1 MVAGTGG
8 VNGAGAL
15 LVTLPLAV
23 QGAMA
28 VPACGPA
35 RTMRCGKSGT
45 GLLPVRTGPPSAG
58 CRCHWAAHHEIF
70 YATINGTIESGA

>member
-23 QGAMA
+23 QGAWPSRPVVRRHRA
-28 VPACGPA
+28 V
-35 RTMRCGKSGT
+35 RKSGT
-45 GLLPVRTGPPSAG
+45 GL
-58 CRCHWAAHHEIF
+58 
-70 YATINGTIESGA
+70 YATTNGTIESGA